1 MKKPFYELAIFGEVS
16 PDTVKE
22 LRENIDARLEEL
34 DLAKPGLVNIFIGS
48 PIDFKPQTDRCG
60 AALCFPIKNE
70 EAESIHKLM
79 ERGFPVIPA
88 SAIKDDLGRLFS
100 PRIGALNG
108 VGLDVNGVDGAVIAL
123 MECASL
129 LPRQR
134 RVFLSYR
141 RAESTE
147 AALQLYAELSSR
159 LYDVFLDT
167 HDILPGKHFQEVLWQ
182 RLCDCDVVLFLDTE
196 KYFDSRWTVAE
207 FGKAMWRGISFV
219 RVGWPG
225 IVPNERALLTT
236 SVQLEAKDFKARGK
250 QLTSAALQRLCDEV
264 EDARTRSVAVRYK
277 QLISNL
283 NLSVKRGGGAIEGLS
298 RRRSLIVSMP
308 SGKKVA
314 VYPSLGVPTSNTLFD
329 ATRDHHTP
337 PTAVVYDEGGV
348 EEREWKAHMEW
359 ISEQVKGSVR
369 LLKCYSAGLDLS
381 DWN

>member
-1 MKKPFYELAIFGEVS
+1 
-16 PDTVKE
+16 
-22 LRENIDARLEEL
+22 
-34 DLAKPGLVNIFIGS
+34 
-48 PIDFKPQTDRCG
+48 
-60 AALCFPIKNE
+60 
-70 EAESIHKLM
+70 
-79 ERGFPVIPA
+79 
-88 SAIKDDLGRLFS
+88 
-100 PRIGALNG
+100 
-108 VGLDVNGVDGAVIAL
+108 
-123 MECASL
+123 
-129 LPRQR
+129 
-134 RVFLSYR
+134 
-141 RAESTE
+141 
-147 AALQLYAELSSR
+147 
-159 LYDVFLDT
+159 
-167 HDILPGKHFQEVLWQ
+167 
-182 RLCDCDVVLFLDTE
+182 
-196 KYFDSRWTVAE
+196 
-207 FGKAMWRGISFV
+207 MWRGISFV